1 MARNPNPTTVID
13 DAETISIRPEI
24 AGKATEVVQIQLA
37 QQESA
42 EQLALQL
49 RYDGPMH
56 PDALE
61 AGIADARSRIAAEL
75 FGMGARL
82 LLLKEQ
88 CEHGE
93 FMQRLARLDIDDRLA
108 RRTMQATLKFSNRAI
123 STNLANLS
131 KSKLFELVVLDDEE
145 VKELEFAGSVR
156 GISIDDIDRMTVSDL
171 RKQLRE
177 AKQLAEAKDK
187 LIANK
192 NKQLDELHTKV
203 DGKAAKLTDPDE
215 HLQRSLNE
223 VTSLTQQITT
233 TLGTLYRKALID
245 IRDHHALH
253 GGDSDEIIHA
263 GLLQIRKEVAALE
276 EAFPK
281 VGETEWQTYDADQ
294 PEA

>member
-1 MARNPNPTTVID
+1 MARKPNPDVFEHQTEEPVIS
-13 DAETISIRPEI
+13 ASVGEAANRMVQVSFEQEEN
-24 AGKATEVVQIQLA
+24 AKA
-37 QQESA
+37 
-42 EQLALQL
+42 LALEL

-93 FMQRLARLDIDDRLA
+93 FMDRVERLGLDHTLVK
-108 RRTMQATLKFSNRAI
+108 RTMQATMKFSNSAM
-123 STNLANLS
+123 SHHLEKLS

-145 VKELEFAGSVR
+145 IKELEFAGSVR

-187 LIANK
+187 LLANK
-192 NKQLDELHTKV
+192 NTQIDELNTKL
-203 DGKAAKLTDPDE
+203 DGKSSKLVEPDE
-215 HLQRSLNE
+215 YLQRSLTE
-223 VTSLTQQITT
+223 VTTLTQQITT
-233 TLGTLYRKALID
+233 TLGTVFRKALVD
-245 IRDHHALH
+245 ISDHHALH
-253 GGDSDEIIHA
+253 GGDSDEITHA
-263 GLLQIRKEVAALE
+263 ALFQMKKEILALE

-281 VGETEWQTYDADQ
+281 TGDRDYLDFEAGQ
-294 PEA
+294 PES

>member
-93 FMQRLARLDIDDRLA
+93 FMDRIGRLGLDHTLVN
-108 RRTMQATLKFSNRAI
+108 RTMQATLKFSNSAI
-123 STNLANLS
+123 SQNLEKLS
-131 KSKLFELVVLDDEE
+131 KSKLFELVVLDDDEI
-145 VKELEFAGSVR
+145 KELEYAGSVR

-187 LIANK
+187 LLANK
-192 NKQLDELHTKV
+192 NTQIDELNTKL
-203 DGKAAKLTDPDE
+203 DGKAAKLIAPDE
-215 HLQRSLNE
+215 HLQRSLTE

-233 TLGTLYRKALID
+233 TLGTVYRKALVEIS
-245 IRDHHALH
+245 DHHALH
-253 GGDSDEIIHA
+253 GGDSDR
-263 GLLQIRKEVAALE
+263 LLMGCMDQIESAVTELREAFTLINTDGWQQDIE
-276 EAFPK
+276 EA
-281 VGETEWQTYDADQ
+281 
-294 PEA
+294 